1 MAHLVFDPDEQQQ
14 LRDAARVELAA
25 SPALAYVLE
34 HLAAEGI
41 DLDECRDWEDLRA
54 GKGLTARG
62 DDESG
67 ASHVA

>member
-14 LRDAARVELAA
+14 LRDAARAELAD

-41 DLDECRDWEDLRA
+41 DLDECRDWEDLRTA
-54 GKGLTARG
+54 KGLPSR
-62 DDESG
+62 DEAG
-67 ASHVA
+67 ATDVA